1 MGASVKSPDNKTGR
15 INVHKA
21 AIETLKR
28 DIERDKE
35 IIRDNQKS
43 ANAKSI
49 IARCRQNI
57 EDRQKQ
63 IAYHRDCIKHEKS
76 TK

>member
-1 MGASVKSPDNKTGR
+1 MGSSVKSPDNKTLR
-15 INVHKA
+15 INQHKA

-28 DIERDKE
+28 DIERSRE
-35 IIRDNQKS
+35 ILK
-43 ANAKSI
+43 ANPTMAKSTKEYYMRS
-49 IARCRQNI
+49 IAG
-57 EDRQKQ
+57 RQKD